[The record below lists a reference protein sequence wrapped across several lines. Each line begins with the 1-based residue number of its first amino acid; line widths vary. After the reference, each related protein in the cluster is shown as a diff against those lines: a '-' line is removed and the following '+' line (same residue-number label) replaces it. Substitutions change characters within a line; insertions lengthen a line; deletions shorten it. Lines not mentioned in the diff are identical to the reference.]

1 MIRRDTNSMASPE
14 KSIILMIEETALVEL
29 IKRERDSMLRKSRW
43 STERREKNKLK
54 VPNLLRSNKI
64 SHTEK
69 EEKTEAQEEVV
80 REDTQEVVTDNKKK
94 KRKTARRTLT
104 RHQPK
109 KVLSKSKRM
118 TEEEEGKMSQ
128 LLKRKN
134 QQDLLLKNSR
144 LNKDPNKP
152 T

>member
-64 SHTEK
+64 SHIEK

-80 REDTQEVVTDNKKK
+80 REDTQ
-94 KRKTARRTLT
+94 
-104 RHQPK
+104 